1 MRAESRKTPE
11 GNMKMF
17 AALGVI
23 FEELLPTDRD
33 SLGWEEFSL
42 MSDKFAPMHDKIAG
56 GHWIWDPTTAK
67 ASFEF
72 GVHIFGSAA
81 NSRYTR
87 PQWFAQLIYYLR
99 VVEPLVQEPKLTKEQ
114 NMEWVKL

>member
-1 MRAESRKTPE
+1 MRSEMRKTKE

-17 AALGVI
+17 EALSTV
-23 FEELLPTDRD
+23 FDSLLPSDRD

-42 MSDKFAPMHDKIAG
+42 MSEKFAPDHDKIAG

-67 ASFEF
+67 ASYEF
-72 GVHIFGSAA
+72 GVHIFGNAA
-81 NSRYTR
+81 NSRFTK

-99 VVEPLVQEPKLTKEQ
+99 VI
-114 NMEWVKL
+114 